1 MQQQSAS
8 TKDTKKSMIDHQS
21 SNQNLS
27 HKTSFLIEDILFRSK
42 NSGIYS
48 EQNNSSS
55 KHSSEKAFHK
65 YQPTYY
71 NNKHLKRAN
80 SNSSS
85 ASVFSASGAVSSSDD
100 YKVQTRSETLS
111 NNNRTGASPSSSA
124 NQQPSQ
130 QQQYLGANHG
140 NNNSSYFQTN
150 NTLNTPT
157 SVSIGPAFQTTDNG
171 YIQVAM
177 GALGAYLSTPYKTIS
192 EPYFLSQGLPFH
204 HPLFGATAN
213 ELSLSALKHCRR
225 RKARTVF
232 SDPQLTGL
240 EKRFEAQRYLSTPE
254 RVELAGALNLSET
267 QVKTWFQNRRM
278 KHKKQLRKLNEDK
291 NQSSSN
297 GKSLNSLPGTSSDA
311 QPMDFSG
318 NRSGSDTLGG
328 RDKRN
333 DGISDDSSCISDNCS
348 DCESDID
355 IVGDSKNVTLN
366 SGATDSVSVYYAGA

>member
-1 MQQQSAS
+1 MKTYFPENIFLKYISFIWINSLNIVHQKMQPAS

-42 NSGIYS
+42 NVGIYS

-55 KHSSEKAFHK
+55 KHSSEKSFHK

-111 NNNRTGASPSSSA
+111 NNNRTASSPSSSSAA
-124 NQQPSQ
+124 NQQSTQQ

-171 YIQVAM
+171 YIQVKVIWM
-177 GALGAYLSTPYKTIS
+177 LI
-192 EPYFLSQGLPFH
+192 
-204 HPLFGATAN
+204 
-213 ELSLSALKHCRR
+213 ELSYI
-225 RKARTVF
+225 F
-232 SDPQLTGL
+232 
-240 EKRFEAQRYLSTPE
+240 Y
-254 RVELAGALNLSET
+254 N
-267 QVKTWFQNRRM
+267 
-278 KHKKQLRKLNEDK
+278 
-291 NQSSSN
+291 
-297 GKSLNSLPGTSSDA
+297 
-311 QPMDFSG
+311 
-318 NRSGSDTLGG
+318 
-328 RDKRN
+328 
-333 DGISDDSSCISDNCS
+333 
-348 DCESDID
+348 
-355 IVGDSKNVTLN
+355 
-366 SGATDSVSVYYAGA
+366 